1 MSQKPKNE
9 RHLIDWVVASLG
21 VILAVLLFFFVRQ
34 YRTLQREEFIATHR
48 AMTSALRNHP
58 LLVANDADTIRSWMT
73 FDYLNGFFKMPPD
86 YLKNQLSI
94 SDPAYPKMTINKLAK
109 DTHQNPSS
117 TLVEV
122 QNTVRQFFAPPSVP
136 ASSTSS
142 L

>member
-9 RHLIDWVVASLG
+9 RHFIDWIVATLG

-34 YRTLQREEFIATHR
+34 YRTLQREELIATHR

-58 LLVANDADTIRSWMT
+58 LLIANDADTIRSWMT

-86 YLKNQLSI
+86 YLKNRLSI
-94 SDPAYPKMTINKLAK
+94 SDPAYPKMTINKFAK
-109 DTHQNPSS
+109 DIRQTPSS

-122 QNTVRQFFAPPSVP
+122 QNTVRQFFASSSAPE
-136 ASSTSS
+136 ANTSST
-142 L
+142 